1 MGDGKKWRDLE
12 KDDWEKGGKGEKA
25 GGGVM
30 EKGRKG
36 SELKDGRPAGRGWYS
51 H

>member
-1 MGDGKKWRDLE
+1 MERP
-12 KDDWEKGGKGEKA
+12 GEA